1 MASEQV
7 RAIGDGTTGAI
18 LSAIIAALVFHWQV
32 KHWSHWIPTKIGEK
46 GKKQLLEEYRST
58 IRIAK
63 ALSIAGFL
71 MGCLFYATDQMGNH
85 DWRGL
90 GIGLGLASFLPVAY
104 IVVTNIRH
112 GTEKIKEAMVA
123 FVIDQKTPPKVL
135 FIFMGLCFIGG
146 VASVVSLVLRPL

>member
-1 MASEQV
+1 MSGEQI
-7 RAIGDGTTGAI
+7 RAIGVGPIGAI

-32 KHWSHWIPTKIGEK
+32 KHWSRWIPTKVGEK
-46 GKKQLLEEYRST
+46 GKKELLEEYRST

-71 MGCLFYATDQMGNH
+71 MGCLFYATGRMGNH

-90 GIGLGLASFLPVAY
+90 GIGAGLASFLPVSY
-104 IVVTNIRH
+104 IVAANIMH
-112 GTEKIKEAMVA
+112 GTERIKEAMVA